1 MEFVEYADRE
11 LMAIDL
17 ANKLAGALRA
27 ALARSERVLFAVPG
41 GSTPGPVFDA
51 LCAARIDW
59 ASVDVLLTDERWVR
73 PDHPRSNTRLVRER
87 LLVERAAA
95 ATLLPMYQPTDTP
108 EEAVARVTEAIAPH
122 LPISVL
128 LLGMGDDGHVASL
141 FPGTEGLAA
150 ALAEDAAPV
159 MALRPPEAEEPRLTL
174 TRPVLDG
181 ALSKHLAI
189 VGETKRAV
197 LERAQRRTEAEAPV
211 RAVLGGLTVHWA
223 P

>member
-1 MEFVEYADRE
+1 MDFVEYADRE

-150 ALAEDAAPV
+150 ALAEDAPPV

>member
-1 MEFVEYADRE
+1 MDFVEYADRE

-27 ALARSERVLFAVPG
+27 ALALSERVLFAVPG

-150 ALAEDAAPV
+150 ALADDAAPV

-197 LERAQRRTEAEAPV
+197 LERAQRRSEDEAPV

>member
-1 MEFVEYADRE
+1 MEIVEYADRE

-17 ANKLAGALRA
+17 ANKLAGSLRA
-27 ALARSERVLFAVPG
+27 ALVRSERVLFAVPG

-122 LPISVL
+122 LPIAVL

-150 ALAEDAAPV
+150 ALAEDAPPV
-159 MALRPPEAEEPRLTL
+159 MALRPPEADEPRLTL

-181 ALSKHLAI
+181 ALSKHLAV
-189 VGETKRAV
+189 VGEAKRET

-211 RAVLGGLTVHWA
+211 RAVFSGLTVHWA

>member
-1 MEFVEYADRE
+1 MEIVEYVDPE

-17 ANKLAGALRA
+17 ANRLAGELRA
-27 ALARSERVLFAVPG
+27 ALSHSGRVLFAVPG

-51 LCAARIDW
+51 LCAAQIDW

-87 LLVERAAA
+87 LLVDRAAR

-108 EEAVARVTEAIAPH
+108 EAAVARVIEAITPH
-122 LPISVL
+122 LPIAVL
-128 LLGMGDDGHVASL
+128 LLGMGEDGHVASL
-141 FPGTEGLAA
+141 FPGSEGLEA
-150 ALAEDAAPV
+150 ALAEDAPPV
-159 MALRPPEAEEPRLTL
+159 VALRPPEAEEPRLTL

-189 VGETKRAV
+189 TGAAKREA
-197 LERAQRRTEAEAPV
+197 LERAQGRPESEAPV
-211 RAVLGGLTVHWA
+211 RALFGGLTVHWA

>member
-1 MEFVEYADRE
+1 MDFVEYADRE

-141 FPGTEGLAA
+141 FPGTEGLAD

-197 LERAQRRTEAEAPV
+197 LERAQRRSEAEAPV

>member
-1 MEFVEYADRE
+1 MEILDYADRE

-17 ANKLAGALRA
+17 ANRLAGELRA
-27 ALARSERVLFAVPG
+27 ALSNSERVLFAVPG

-51 LCAARIDW
+51 LCAARIAWD
-59 ASVDVLLTDERWVR
+59 SVDVMLTDERWVR

-87 LLVERAAA
+87 LLVDRAAA
-95 ATLLPMYQPTDTP
+95 ARLLPMYQPTDTP
-108 EEAVARVTEAIAPH
+108 DAAVARVTEAIRPH

-128 LLGMGDDGHVASL
+128 FLGMGEDGHVASL
-141 FPGTEGLAA
+141 FPGADRLEE
-150 ALAEDAAPV
+150 ALAEDAPPV
-159 MALRPPEAEEPRLTL
+159 MALRAPGVDEARLTL

-189 VGETKRAV
+189 TGAAKREA
-197 LERAQRRTEAEAPV
+197 LERASGRSEAEAPV
-211 RAVLGGLTVHWA
+211 RAVMDGLTVHWA

>member
-1 MEFVEYADRE
+1 MDFVEYADRE

-197 LERAQRRTEAEAPV
+197 LERAQRRSEAEAPV